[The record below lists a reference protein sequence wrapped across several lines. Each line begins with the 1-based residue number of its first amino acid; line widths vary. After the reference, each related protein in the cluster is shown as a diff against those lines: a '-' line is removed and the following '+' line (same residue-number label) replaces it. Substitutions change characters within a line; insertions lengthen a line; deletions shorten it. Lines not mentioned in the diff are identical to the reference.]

1 MQKIPKSSANKASPS
16 SSSHSGPGGV
26 YLLPVFPPQARAKE
40 RLLSMQ
46 NLMFLSHAGSPWRG
60 KTQWESASRATGHWG
75 AGGKGE
81 PGGAQ
86 LPAHGDK
93 ELHMNGHHFV
103 LVYCS
108 KQMNLFFPF
117 GRESSVRSFRARMK
131 AEDCN

>member
-26 YLLPVFPPQARAKE
+26 YLLPVCPPQARAKE

-46 NLMFLSHAGSPWRG
+46 NLMFLPHAQSPWWG
-60 KTQWESASRATGHWG
+60 KLNGNLPPGRLGDKCRTGRWG

-108 KQMNLFFPF
+108 KQMNLFFPLWK
-117 GRESSVRSFRARMK
+117 REQ
-131 AEDCN
+131 C